1 MEHPNNFIGSF
12 SGVIDLGSD
21 YGREAIQINNVLL
34 RGTVLRSTE
43 WIIGV
48 VVNTGHDTKVM
59 MSNTKTKP
67 KTSSLEQSA
76 SNEIKR
82 IILLLILVCAISAT
96 GNAIFDS
103 SQNVNHSWYLNIPV
117 SLWIKM
123 FFYYLLLHATFIP
136 VSLYVSMSL
145 VRSFQSYFM
154 NNDLEMYYE
163 RTDTPAFVRTMTLN
177 EELGM
182 YVYICICMSTYMYIY
197 ILYIYILYI
206 YT

>member
-1 MEHPNNFIGSF
+1 MEHPNNLIDSF
-12 SGVIDLGSD
+12 SGVIDLGHD
-21 YGREAIQINNVLL
+21 IGREAVQISNVLL

-59 MSNTKTKP
+59 MSNTKTRP

-82 IILLLILVCAISAT
+82 IILLLIVVCSIGAT
-96 GNAIFDS
+96 GNAIFDN
-103 SQNVNHSWYLNIPV
+103 SQNINHSWYLNIPV
-117 SLWIKM
+117 SFWIKM
-123 FFYYLLLHATFIP
+123 FFYYFLLHATFIP

-182 YVYICICMSTYMYIY
+182 YAYIY
-197 ILYIYILYI
+197 IHICIQMYLFIYVDS